1 MNESHKHTIIND
13 KINTLIKNY
22 DIQQLKKVLQGYYTF
37 ENDTLI
43 IHHSIENIAVENS
56 QDVNHKNI
64 ETQEKPIDISQFNER
79 NNPIIFL
86 IEYYSSYQ
94 YLSQG
99 EEKEEEKEVVSPQ
112 METENLSPTP
122 ILSKDQLLEL
132 MTLLLQYTSDLN
144 FETIQGQLPL
154 FVAFSKNQVDI
165 LKLFF
170 QYFIPNTR
178 TVASMT
184 STSPFSKIPLNLNI
198 FNEEWENVLLYT
210 FKRLNDLPDPTFS
223 FLLNFDLSSVDREGR
238 LLEETYRLDL
248 NAQAWNG
255 KTLIMLAVERCNY
268 DFLKRFFKTIWS
280 VQCRSILQILCR
292 CKNHCYYDDD
302 DMTLHPSTSSLSSPI
317 SSSSHSSSPST
328 REDMIKND
336 LVKVIKS
343 DYRRMVDLEVRDM
356 TQNTALLQAI
366 WSNHLGIVKCLLF
379 HGAKVNVVDGYG
391 HTPLMIA
398 SLLGRVMIA
407 KLLMAYGADST
418 IQSREGQTALD
429 LADRKSVV

>member
-1 MNESHKHTIIND
+1 MFFLYFI
-13 KINTLIKNY
+13 LIFF
-22 DIQQLKKVLQGYYTF
+22 IV
-37 ENDTLI
+37 I
-43 IHHSIENIAVENS
+43 VIVIV
-56 QDVNHKNI
+56 
-64 ETQEKPIDISQFNER
+64 EKPIDISQFNER

-268 DFLKRFFKTIWS
+268 DFLKRFFT
-280 VQCRSILQILCR
+280 
-292 CKNHCYYDDD
+292 
-302 DMTLHPSTSSLSSPI
+302 TTESLRNSYHVYI
-317 SSSSHSSSPST
+317 IVF
-328 REDMIKND
+328 RFIIK
-336 LVKVIKS
+336 
-343 DYRRMVDLEVRDM
+343 
-356 TQNTALLQAI
+356 
-366 WSNHLGIVKCLLF
+366 
-379 HGAKVNVVDGYG
+379 
-391 HTPLMIA
+391 
-398 SLLGRVMIA
+398 
-407 KLLMAYGADST
+407 
-418 IQSREGQTALD
+418 
-429 LADRKSVV
+429 